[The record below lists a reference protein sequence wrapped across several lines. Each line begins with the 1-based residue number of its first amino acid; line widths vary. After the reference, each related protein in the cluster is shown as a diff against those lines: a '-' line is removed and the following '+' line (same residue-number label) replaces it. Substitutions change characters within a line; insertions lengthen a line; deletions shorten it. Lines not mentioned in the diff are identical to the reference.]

1 MCIICKFVFYLQ
13 THLYFINNE
22 LEKQFIHYHDFIQKQ
37 IQKNFQYYL
46 YQRNGITSKI
56 RLSQIYY
63 IESLRHQIIIHSI
76 NGEMI
81 ERKTLSQFIK
91 EIQSLDF
98 IQIHKSYIINKRFIQ
113 EIKNQEVILKE
124 QTNLP
129 IGRSY
134 KESLKEQN

>member
-1 MCIICKFVFYLQ
+1 MILFKNKFKKLSI
-13 THLYFINNE
+13 LSLSKKWNYF
-22 LEKQFIHYHDFIQKQ
+22 
-37 IQKNFQYYL
+37 
-46 YQRNGITSKI
+46 KI

-124 QTNLP
+124 QTHLP

>member
-1 MCIICKFVFYLQ
+1 MQ
-13 THLYFINNE
+13 THLYFINSE
-22 LEKQFIHYHDFIQKQ
+22 LEKQFIHYQDFIKKQ

-63 IESLRHQIIIHSI
+63 VESLRHQIILHSI
-76 NGEMI
+76 NGEMV
-81 ERKTLSQFIK
+81 ERKTLSQFLK
-91 EIQSLDF
+91 EIESTDF
-98 IQIHKSYIINKRFIQ
+98 IQIHKSYVVNKRFIQ

-124 QTNLP
+124 QTHLP

-134 KESLKEQN
+134 KESLKGQD

>member
-1 MCIICKFVFYLQ
+1 M
-13 THLYFINNE
+13 
-22 LEKQFIHYHDFIQKQ
+22 IQKQ

-81 ERKTLSQFIK
+81 ERKTLSQFNK

-124 QTNLP
+124 QTHLP

-134 KESLKEQN
+134 KESLKEH